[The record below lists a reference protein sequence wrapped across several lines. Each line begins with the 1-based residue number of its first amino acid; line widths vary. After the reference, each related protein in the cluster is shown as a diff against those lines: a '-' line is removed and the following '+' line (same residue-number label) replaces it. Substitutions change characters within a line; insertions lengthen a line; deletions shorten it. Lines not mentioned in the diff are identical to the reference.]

1 MNTVGE
7 KTTNKIIQFKTM
19 TNNLKGVANLAAKKV
34 RHLVNLVDQALTRV
48 KYDSDYHAAKGKH
61 RTNYL
66 DITQYRIWGFAKD
79 LLTKSKQQ
87 YPIIPYF
94 SDIKSRLDKRRATPC
109 LIPVFNAFGDA
120 SYNRSEEIN
129 WSQIDENIRYSEG
142 FDINAAAYIDVL
154 YDIKTD
160 RFIVK
165 KGQHRVIMAWLCL
178 GDDALIAANVKLLD
192 DDYTEDELITSES
205 KEHFVDAQKIAR
217 QKAHQ
222 KGLSAYVSGDEDDIK
237 YTNFILSHG
246 IGVKGKMHLF
256 PQCAHFKRQCET
268 PWAVENSQKIS
279 EKNTSEALHLLNT
292 YLPPKDKIIGGKPI
306 KCVTTFLTIF
316 EEKIEKTVKENSR
329 WETTDDFIH
338 DIFKYIFKQRNIV
351 STKWLKGS
359 QVFRGEN
366 IMLPLARLVNY
377 TNQYCAENNVKLPD
391 GRKSDDGD
399 WCSTTEE
406 VWSDFLRETPKE
418 LHASVNALIE

>member
-1 MNTVGE
+1 
-7 KTTNKIIQFKTM
+7 M
-19 TNNLKGVANLAAKKV
+19 TNNLKEVANLAAKKV
-34 RHLVNLVDQALTRV
+34 RHLVNLVDQALTRI

-87 YPIIPYF
+87 YQIIPYF

-129 WSQIDENIRYSEG
+129 WSQIDENIRYSKG

-154 YDIKTD
+154 YDVKTD

-205 KEHFVDAQKIAR
+205 KEHFV
-217 QKAHQ
+217 
-222 KGLSAYVSGDEDDIK
+222 
-237 YTNFILSHG
+237 
-246 IGVKGKMHLF
+246 
-256 PQCAHFKRQCET
+256 
-268 PWAVENSQKIS
+268 
-279 EKNTSEALHLLNT
+279 
-292 YLPPKDKIIGGKPI
+292 LP
-306 KCVTTFLTIF
+306 
-316 EEKIEKTVKENSR
+316 
-329 WETTDDFIH
+329 
-338 DIFKYIFKQRNIV
+338 
-351 STKWLKGS
+351 
-359 QVFRGEN
+359 
-366 IMLPLARLVNY
+366 
-377 TNQYCAENNVKLPD
+377 
-391 GRKSDDGD
+391 
-399 WCSTTEE
+399 
-406 VWSDFLRETPKE
+406 
-418 LHASVNALIE
+418 

>member
-1 MNTVGE
+1 
-7 KTTNKIIQFKTM
+7 M

-154 YDIKTD
+154 YDVKTD

-178 GDDALIAANVKLLD
+178 GDDALIAANVKLID
-192 DDYTEDELITSES
+192 DDFNNINHY
-205 KEHFVDAQKIAR
+205 KKKI
-217 QKAHQ
+217 K
-222 KGLSAYVSGDEDDIK
+222 KISFAYVDCDLYEETLKIL
-237 YTNFILSHG
+237 NFIDHKITKGG
-246 IGVKGKMHLF
+246 IIAF
-256 PQCAHFKRQCET
+256 D
-268 PWAVENSQKIS
+268 
-279 EKNTSEALHLLNT
+279 EALRNT
-292 YLPPKDKIIGGKPI
+292 KKGEAKALKEFYQTRYII
-306 KCVTTFLTIF
+306 
-316 EEKIEKTVKENSR
+316 
-329 WETTDDFIH
+329 
-338 DIFKYIFKQRNIV
+338 
-351 STKWLKGS
+351 LK
-359 QVFRGEN
+359 
-366 IMLPLARLVNY
+366 
-377 TNQYCAENNVKLPD
+377 K
-391 GRKSDDGD
+391 
-399 WCSTTEE
+399 
-406 VWSDFLRETPKE
+406 
-418 LHASVNALIE
+418 